1 MASPR
6 KEPMSE
12 FQDLASIGEESPTAK
27 VHRIVTGL
35 SPIKP
40 SSGKPFLEGTFSD
53 CGRSLR
59 LVGFNSEQQ
68 KKLATFQDNEEPVA
82 LTNCS
87 LTRGKWGDDL
97 EIIVKDSTTV
107 MKSPK
112 KYTLDGVKKN
122 VEVKVSVDITLSEPQ
137 DQVRYKKVNVCGKVI
152 RIDDIERL
160 QDGRRL
166 QPVIIADSGG
176 TAKFTLWENE
186 IGALEV
192 EHSYKFTN
200 MMVTSYA
207 EIRGLTYP
215 KQGGKFE
222 LIEDI
227 GNVQAA
233 ENAPKTHSLSNAIVV
248 AVRSFKSCRTCVVCK
263 GEVESTQD
271 FARCVSCNTL
281 QRIDRCKMQ
290 VAAKL
295 MIEANEFPIT
305 LNVYDQIL
313 AEIAKTTLA
322 NVSEEAL
329 LIAPRFSLIQAA

>member
-1 MASPR
+1 M
-6 KEPMSE
+6 
-12 FQDLASIGEESPTAK
+12 
-27 VHRIVTGL
+27 
-35 SPIKP
+35 
-40 SSGKPFLEGTFSD
+40 
-53 CGRSLR
+53 
-59 LVGFNSEQQ
+59 
-68 KKLATFQDNEEPVA
+68 
-82 LTNCS
+82 
-87 LTRGKWGDDL
+87 
-97 EIIVKDSTTV
+97 
-107 MKSPK
+107 
-112 KYTLDGVKKN
+112 
-122 VEVKVSVDITLSEPQ
+122 
-137 DQVRYKKVNVCGKVI
+137 I
-152 RIDDIERL
+152 RIDDIECL

-233 ENAPKTHSLSNAIVV
+233 EDAPKTHSLSNAIVV

-263 GEVESTQD
+263 GEVESRQD

-281 QRIDRCKMQ
+281 QQIDRCKMQ

-295 MIEANEFPIT
+295 MIEANGFPIT